1 MGKSEETP
9 YAFTGRSLE
18 EWLQKIEQD
27 LKGKK
32 PLQVLY
38 QQSPDKLTIAPA
50 YHRENSQ
57 VRLQPWKEQPK
68 WDIAA
73 EVVVDDAHQ
82 ANKKAL
88 QALEKGATSLFFY
101 LRGTE
106 DLSVLLKDIQ
116 LEYICL
122 NLVVAQQAHAVAEKL
137 RQHLKAL
144 HINGQELEGSLN
156 FDPLENMARTGQ
168 AFNTLEK
175 DLHELQELPGK
186 LPAGFRPHA
195 INLPHFAHA
204 GATLGQQLGLA
215 LAMAY
220 EYIHRLGLPSGEG
233 FWVHFATGGDYFGE
247 IAKYRALRRLW
258 HQLLDELAFPQA
270 EVRISAETG
279 WRNKSILDPYNN
291 MIRST
296 TEAMAAIIG
305 GASEI
310 CVKPFALF
318 EGTHDAFGERIAL
331 NQQHILEHE
340 SRLHYVRDMAQ
351 GSYFL
356 EEHTEDLARVGWQ
369 FFRAI
374 EKQGGYVEAL
384 YSGWLQKE
392 ITNAAQEE
400 QEKFDQREKMLIG
413 VNKYQKEDEALPDL
427 KVEQIKSPPAPT
439 DTPYPALPVR
449 RLAEDVEAERLSS
462 AP

>member
-1 MGKSEETP
+1 MAKSEDP
-9 YAFTGRSLE
+9 SYSFPGRSLE

-32 PLQVLY
+32 PLQDLY
-38 QQSPDKLTIAPA
+38 HQNPDGLSIAPA

-57 VRLQPWKEQPK
+57 IQLQPWKEQPK
-68 WDIAA
+68 WDITA
-73 EVVVDDAHQ
+73 EVVVEDPRQ
-82 ANKKAL
+82 ANKEAL
-88 QALEKGATSLFFY
+88 NALEKGATSLLFY
-101 LRGTE
+101 LQGTE
-106 DLSVLLKDIQ
+106 DLSVLLQDIQ

-122 NLVVAQQAHAVAEKL
+122 NLVVAQRPNALAERL
-137 RQHLKAL
+137 QQHLKAL
-144 HINGQELEGSLN
+144 HFNEQELEGSLN
-156 FDPLENMARTGQ
+156 FDPLENIARTGQ

-175 DLHELQELPGK
+175 DLQQLQELPTR
-186 LPAGFRPHA
+186 LPAGFKPHA

-215 LAMAY
+215 LAMSY
-220 EYIHRLGLPSGEG
+220 EYIHRLGLKSGEG
-233 FWVHFATGGDYFGE
+233 FWVHLATGGNYFGE

-258 HQLLDELAFPQA
+258 QQLLEELAFPQS

-279 WRNKSILDPYNN
+279 WRNKTLLDPYNN

-310 CVKPFALF
+310 CVKPFDLF
-318 EGTHDAFGERIAL
+318 NRTHESFGERIAL
-331 NQQHILEHE
+331 NQQHILQHE

-356 EEHTEDLARVGWQ
+356 EQHTEELARAGWQ
-369 FFRAI
+369 FFQNI
-374 EKQGGYVEAL
+374 EKQGGYAEAL
-384 YSGWLQKE
+384 SSGWLQKE
-392 ITNAAQEE
+392 IAQAAQEE
-400 QEKFDQREKMLIG
+400 QKRFDQQEKVLIG

-427 KVEQIKSPPAPT
+427 KVDQIKSPPAPT
-439 DTPYPALPVR
+439 GTPYPALPIR
-449 RLAEDVEAERLSS
+449 RLAEDVEVKRLQS